1 MKNRFLEGIENNELL
16 QILENSYLKEKISLL
31 LSNENRVYTK
41 KGRLNKSGAC
51 RILNMKNKELESF
64 LEECRKL
71 LEVDQ
76 FLDKQE
82 YEALR
87 TENEEDC

>member
-1 MKNRFLEGIENNELL
+1 MKNKFLEGIENGELL

-31 LSNENRVYTK
+31 LSNENKVYTK

-51 RILNMKNKELESF
+51 RILNMKNKELEIF

-76 FLDKQE
+76 FLDRQE
-82 YEALR
+82 YEALQQ
-87 TENEEDC
+87 ED